1 MNTIT
6 NTETTA
12 VATAHNAATKILDAG
27 FDIALLLAP
36 DAAPVEKSFTVSVLF
51 DEDGNH
57 KAGFEIVSKNS
68 TQYRDVIRATSVT
81 AIKRSQTKKE
91 QIDAKTDAGAGT
103 LFDLGEDRNQ
113 KIAMAVVVGLP
124 GFVSAGQPVPVTG
137 EFLKAVFDKFPTW
150 QDAIIAALE
159 KDANFLAI

>member
-1 MNTIT
+1 MNAIT

-12 VATAHNAATKILDAG
+12 VATAHNAATAIIDAG
-27 FDIALLLAP
+27 FDVDLLLAP
-36 DAAPVEKSFTVSVLF
+36 DAAPLEKTFTVSVLF
-51 DEDGNH
+51 NENGDH

-68 TQYRDVIRATSVT
+68 EQYRAVIRATSVT

-124 GFVSAGQPVPVTG
+124 GFVRAGQPVPVTG
-137 EFLKAVFDKFPTW
+137 AFLKAVFDKFPTW
-150 QDAIIAALE
+150 QEKILTSLE
-159 KDANFLAI
+159 ADANFLAI